1 MQNPTARLQAGG
13 SAVQKRRRA
22 TAAKAKASTA
32 AAEKPAAAP
41 RLLSKSPHRLGSSA
55 GNEHPVCSS
64 YSS

>member
-1 MQNPTARLQAGG
+1 MQNPTARLQAGWLPC
-13 SAVQKRRRA
+13 SKKRRRA
-22 TAAKAKASTA
+22 TAAKASAA
-32 AAEKPAAAP
+32 AAEKPTAP